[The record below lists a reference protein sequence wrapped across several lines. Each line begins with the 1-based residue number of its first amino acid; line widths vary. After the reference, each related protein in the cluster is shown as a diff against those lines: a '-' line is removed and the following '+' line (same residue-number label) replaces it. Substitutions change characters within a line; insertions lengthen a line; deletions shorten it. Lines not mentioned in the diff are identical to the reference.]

1 MTENSLIPAPQS
13 SELIIPPRL
22 LMGPGPST
30 VDPRVLRAQSIPLL
44 GHLDPIFVDL
54 MDRTQEL
61 LRYVF
66 QTQNALTFPV
76 SGTGSAAMEAAIAN
90 MVEPGDPVL
99 VCINGYFGM
108 RMADMAERYGA
119 EVSTISRKWGEVFD
133 GEEVKRALS
142 LNPAKLVLLVHAET
156 STGAKQ
162 PLEPIIAAAH
172 DHGALVIVDAVTSLG
187 GVPLLVNQQGI
198 DVCYSGSQKCLSCP
212 PGMSPITLGPRAIE
226 KLQARKTKVANW
238 YLDLSIIQSYWGEER
253 TYHHTAPISNVYGF
267 HEALRIVAEEG
278 LENRWR
284 RHRENASLFWQG
296 LADIGLACHVPEPTR
311 LETLTTVVVPENVD
325 EAKVRADLLN
335 QYNIEISGGL
345 GELKGKVWRVGL
357 MGYSSRNENIR
368 LLLSVLEEVISGY

>member
-1 MTENSLIPAPQS
+1 MKENTQIPAPQS
-13 SELIIPPRL
+13 SELVLPPRL

-30 VDPRVLRAQSIPLL
+30 VDPRVLRAQSTPLL
-44 GHLDPIFVDL
+44 GHLDPLFVDL

-66 QTQNALTFPV
+66 QTQNALTIPI

-90 MVEPGDPVL
+90 MVEPGDSVL

-108 RMADMAERYGA
+108 RMAEMAERYGA
-119 EVSTISRKWGEVFD
+119 KVRTITRKWGEVFS
-133 GEEVKRALS
+133 EEDIQNALS
-142 LNPAKLVLLVHAET
+142 EKPTKLVMLVHAET

-162 PLEPIIAAAH
+162 PLETIISAAH

-187 GVPLLVNQQGI
+187 GIPILVDQLEI

-226 KLQARKTKVANW
+226 KLQARQTKVANW

-267 HEALRIVAEEG
+267 YEALRIVVEEG
-278 LENRWR
+278 LETRWR
-284 RHRENASLFWQG
+284 RHRENALLFWQG
-296 LADIGLACHVPEPTR
+296 LANIGLACHVPEENR
-311 LETLTTVVVPENVD
+311 LETLTTVIVPENID

-357 MGYSSRNENIR
+357 MGYSSRKENIR
-368 LLLSVLEEVISGY
+368 LLLSALEEVIRHQ